1 MKSFKGIASLLGIG
15 LLVLV
20 AFMGFRALNVR
31 SIQPAGAPQPTLAV
45 DSISVSQHLSE
56 AVRIPTINTG
66 EGPNSPDEREL
77 LRFHEFL
84 KRTFPLVH
92 HFLRWELIAGK
103 SLLYEWRGRSS
114 SRPPLLFAAH
124 MDVVPI
130 DPKSDSQWKFPP
142 FSGTISQGFI
152 WGRGTLDDKHSLL
165 ALLESA
171 EVLLKKGLQPN
182 QTIYF
187 AFGHDEET
195 GGTYGA
201 RQISETLKRRGI
213 KLEAVVD
220 EGMVILD
227 GGIPG
232 IKNPVA
238 LIGIAEKGSANFNLT
253 VQVPGGH
260 SSSPAPENAVG
271 ILARAVA
278 RIGDN
283 PFPAKIS
290 APVRLMFDYLAP
302 EARYPEK
309 LIFTNLWIFEPFLKH
324 QLLRRPE
331 SAALLRTT
339 SVATIFQAGVKE
351 NVIPEQASAVVNVRL
366 APGDSVKLVQ
376 ERLSRIID
384 DPRVQILP
392 RGETLKGEPSK
403 VSTPHSRIFPILGRT
418 ARALFPGTVV
428 APSLMIAGTDTR
440 HYESL
445 TENIFRFI
453 PMVLKPEDIR
463 RTHGVNERLSV
474 ENYSQIIRFYA
485 GVIEEA
491 SR

>member
-1 MKSFKGIASLLGIG
+1 MKSFKWIALWLAFG
-15 LLVLV
+15 LLILV
-20 AFMGFRALNVR
+20 GFMGFRALNVR
-31 SIQPAGAPQPTLAV
+31 SIQPGGGPQPTYAV
-45 DSISVSQHLSE
+45 DSTLAPQHLSE
-56 AVRIPTINTG
+56 AVRIATVNTG

-77 LRFHEFL
+77 LRFHQFL
-84 KRTFPLVH
+84 KKTFPLVH
-92 HFLRWELIAGK
+92 HFLSWELIGGK
-103 SLLYEWRGRSS
+103 SLLYEWRGRGSNRS
-114 SRPPLLFAAH
+114 PLLFAAH

-130 DPKSDSQWKFPP
+130 DPKSEAQWKFPP
-142 FSGTISQGFI
+142 FSGMIAEGFI

-165 ALLESA
+165 ALLEA
-171 EVLLKKGLQPN
+171 TELLLKKGIQPN

-195 GGTYGA
+195 GGGYGA
-201 RQISETLKRRGI
+201 RQISETLKGRGVR
-213 KLEAVVD
+213 LEAVMD
-220 EGMVILD
+220 EGMAILE

-232 IKNPVA
+232 MKGPVA

-283 PFPAKIS
+283 PFPATIS

-302 EARYPEK
+302 EALYPEK
-309 LIFTNLWIFEPFLKH
+309 LVFTNLWIFEPLLKW

-339 SVATIFQAGVKE
+339 SVATIFHAGVKE
-351 NVIPEQASAVVNVRL
+351 NVIPEQASAVVNLRL
-366 APGDSVKLVQ
+366 APGDSVKFAQ
-376 ERLSRIID
+376 ERLSRIIN

-392 RGETLKGEPSK
+392 RGEVLKGEPSK
-403 VSTPHSRIFPILGRT
+403 VSTPQSRIFPILGRT
-418 ARALFPGTVV
+418 ARALFPESVV

-463 RTHGVNERLSV
+463 RTHGVNERLGI
-474 ENYSQIIRFYA
+474 ENYSRIIKYYA
-485 GVIEEA
+485 TVLEEA